1 MRKDGSSLFG
11 ADQRYHNYYR
21 ASVAWLLSDE
31 PWFKGSS
38 IVDQFKFRA
47 AVGTAGG
54 RPRFSAQYEALTI
67 GTGGSITANTLGNKN
82 LRPENTLE
90 TEYGIDAELFHKYG
104 LNITY
109 ARDIT
114 TDELLLVPPSVSS
127 GFSNQWQNAGTMDGR
142 TWEVS
147 LNVPIITKKSLVW
160 TSRLNWDQ
168 NRSYI
173 TRLDVPEYFRRRS
186 SHSLRGRRAVRQRLR
201 QAVRARAARS
211 CRAISSRVAARAR
224 NGRRTIRATSSGSA
238 PATRTRTASRRT
250 CGSR

>member
-1 MRKDGSSLFG
+1 
-11 ADQRYHNYYR
+11 
-21 ASVAWLLSDE
+21 VAAHDE

-38 IVDQFKFRA
+38 IFDQIKFRA

-54 RPRFSAQYEALTI
+54 RPASSAQYEALTI

-114 TDELLLVPPSVSS
+114 TDELLLVPASVSS
-127 GFSNQWQNAGTMDGR
+127 GFSNQWRNAGTMDGR

-147 LNVPIITKKSLVW
+147 LNVPIIT
-160 TSRLNWDQ
+160 
-168 NRSYI
+168 
-173 TRLDVPEYFRRRS
+173 
-186 SHSLRGRRAVRQRLR
+186 RRASLG
-201 QAVRARAARS
+201 RAAS
-211 CRAISSRVAARAR
+211 T
-224 NGRRTIRATSSGSA
+224 G
-238 PATRTRTASRRT
+238 TRTARTSRRST
-250 CGSR
+250 FPNTTTRRQFARR